1 MEEASGS
8 TETTQSKPA
17 IEPAQLLA
25 KGLLDLYVPRLK
37 HAKVCLTELTDK
49 QASVLATLEK
59 QTQQYSEHAL
69 RPTVELMNTICT
81 YKSKVISLRK
91 RMLSVHQRTQALKK
105 RALFIRD
112 FKTKE
117 LEETLRKRRQEEA
130 LIGGGSGQSSSSS
143 GTIDTNAIEAN
154 PSVFTI

>member
-1 MEEASGS
+1 METVCVYKA
-8 TETTQSKPA
+8 KLIA
-17 IEPAQLLA
+17 I
-25 KGLLDLYVPRLK
+25 
-37 HAKVCLTELTDK
+37 
-49 QASVLATLEK
+49 
-59 QTQQYSEHAL
+59 
-69 RPTVELMNTICT
+69 
-81 YKSKVISLRK
+81 RK

-130 LIGGGSGQSSSSS
+130 LIGGGDRVES
-143 GTIDTNAIEAN
+143 AIEAN